1 MFIASSINQ
10 RVGKSPEGIFSSL
23 PASPFFPRF
32 PAAKPDASIII
43 LTSWENKKLSLL
55 MIKTGPTKNLVLKTS
70 TRTYKNETILLINFR
85 EEENCF

>member
-1 MFIASSINQ
+1 
-10 RVGKSPEGIFSSL
+10 
-23 PASPFFPRF
+23 
-32 PAAKPDASIII
+32 
-43 LTSWENKKLSLL
+43 